1 MSVQG
6 AVNAPVIQDTLAVRL
21 TGAYRERDGY
31 YTLLNADGQEVG
43 ESNAADQYLLRGQ
56 VGWET
61 EGGIRGRI
69 IADYAKSDAPFG
81 AALEVLQSPV
91 ETAGLFAAVGLGA
104 RGGMSG
110 PEVAVNPFDTIRAQA
125 AADSR
130 IATVNFEPV
139 TDVKNWG
146 ITGEIE
152 IPVGANA
159 DLIYVG
165 SYREFDSFEAYDS
178 DFSGLDVF
186 NVTGNQ
192 TDIKT
197 MTHEL
202 RLQGEA
208 WGGRLSWLVGGY
220 YSDEDINQ
228 AASFALGED
237 YGELIGALF
246 AGATGGAT
254 ITPGSPLFL
263 GANPLTVFS
272 GGIDPAGT
280 TNTNLYSQSSKS
292 WSIFTHNTLEITDSL
307 DFTVG
312 LRWSDESKDGS
323 FAQGNNTNTLCPAIL
338 GSIGAGN
345 VPAPFI
351 NTVFGTGCFA
361 FTAPAD
367 LPAAAVFPLPRTFSD
382 EFKDDELIYT
392 VKLGYEFAAPI
403 NVYASFTHGYKSGG
417 FNLDSTAAAGGADP
431 RFLSEEV
438 DAYEIGMKAR
448 LLDNAVVLNLAAFRE
463 EFTNF
468 QVLEFTG
475 AQFQTFNVPKANTQG
490 LELESTIRPNDNF
503 TFNLGVTY
511 TDAEYPEDCAG
522 TQTAPNVLALC
533 GISLTNA
540 PEFVGI
546 LGGLYERE
554 VRNNFRFFM
563 NSQIRMES
571 DRRTSTQAFDPA
583 NLAARIPVPFD
594 QQDGNV
600 KINARIGFGDIDE
613 AWTIEAW
620 GTNLT
625 NEITRGVTF
634 NTVLR
639 SGSRSAFIQEPRS
652 YGLTVRTKF

>member
-1 MSVQG
+1 MASLSVPCLRVRPG
-6 AVNAPVIQDTLAVRL
+6 VRL
-21 TGAYRERDGY
+21 
-31 YTLLNADGQEVG
+31 L
-43 ESNAADQYLLRGQ
+43 
-56 VGWET
+56 
-61 EGGIRGRI
+61 
-69 IADYAKSDAPFG
+69 P
-81 AALEVLQSPV
+81 
-91 ETAGLFAAVGLGA
+91 
-104 RGGMSG
+104 
-110 PEVAVNPFDTIRAQA
+110 
-125 AADSR
+125 
-130 IATVNFEPV
+130 
-139 TDVKNWG
+139 
-146 ITGEIE
+146 
-152 IPVGANA
+152 
-159 DLIYVG
+159 
-165 SYREFDSFEAYDS
+165 
-178 DFSGLDVF
+178 
-186 NVTGNQ
+186 
-192 TDIKT
+192 
-197 MTHEL
+197 
-202 RLQGEA
+202 
-208 WGGRLSWLVGGY
+208 
-220 YSDEDINQ
+220 
-228 AASFALGED
+228 
-237 YGELIGALF
+237 
-246 AGATGGAT
+246 
-254 ITPGSPLFL
+254 PGSPLFL

-382 EFKDDELIYT
+382 ECKDDELIYA

-522 TQTAPNVLALC
+522 TQTAANVLSLC

-554 VRNNFRFFM
+554 VGNNFRFFM

-571 DRRTSTQAFDPA
+571 DRRTSTQAFDPS
-583 NLAARIPVPFD
+583 NIAARIPVPFD